1 MKIILYFKVKII
13 NNQHFL
19 MRMRTKMTGECTR
32 PQSKDNFIISLRP
45 ICNMRSNRK
54 KNKDVSRHRVCRLF
68 YKKLYLPVLMN
79 L

>member
-32 PQSKDNFIISLRP
+32 ISKA
-45 ICNMRSNRK
+45 
-54 KNKDVSRHRVCRLF
+54 
-68 YKKLYLPVLMN
+68 YLQYAQQQEKE
-79 L
+79 